1 MHKFVAEL
9 CSYKKTK
16 NYQTMPQIN
25 VYSTFVS
32 YSWILYQCYMRKKT
46 KQTKVKS
53 ESLMLSS
60 REPNK
65 LKCSSHQQEYS
76 KDSAVKKEKKEKR
89 KKIAGKLYASY
100 SSNQQNMLLHTMEHK
115 QNAFPVR
122 YRNVKFRFNFVDG

>member
-46 KQTKVKS
+46 KQTNEKS
-53 ESLMLSS
+53 EI
-60 REPNK
+60 R
-65 LKCSSHQQEYS
+65 
-76 KDSAVKKEKKEKR
+76 
-89 KKIAGKLYASY
+89 I
-100 SSNQQNMLLHTMEHK
+100 T
-115 QNAFPVR
+115 
-122 YRNVKFRFNFVDG
+122 NVIK